1 MNQELERTAT
11 ESKCSAL
18 TKAGRPCRAAA
29 GEGGL
34 CYFHA
39 NPSKA
44 RELGRIGGRRNRH
57 VAGADSLELPRLDTA
72 AAVRDALAQMMV
84 ELHSQRLHPRN
95 ASALAHLASTL
106 LRAIESA
113 EVAELRERV
122 SRLERSLE
130 AFVPGEVAEPRDLDT
145 LSRNVKEDG

>member
-1 MNQELERTAT
+1 MNQELEHAT
-11 ESKCSAL
+11 SEFKCKGL

-44 RELGRIGGRRNRH
+44 QELGRIGGRRNRH
-57 VAGADSLELPRLDTA
+57 VTGTALELPRLDTA

-84 ELHSQRLHPRN
+84 ELHSRRLHPRN

-113 EVAELRERV
+113 ELVELRERV

-130 AFVPGEVAEPRDLDT
+130 GLVPGG
-145 LSRNVKEDG
+145 SG